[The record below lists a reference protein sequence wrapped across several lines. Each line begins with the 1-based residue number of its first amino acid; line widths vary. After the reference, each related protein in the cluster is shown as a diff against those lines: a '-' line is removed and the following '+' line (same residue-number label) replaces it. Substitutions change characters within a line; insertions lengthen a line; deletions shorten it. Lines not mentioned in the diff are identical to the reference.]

1 MPTEMELKQLNK
13 YLEYCKSE
21 AKRLKKENLRKDRI
35 IKRIMSTIKKELEL

>member
-1 MPTEMELKQLNK
+1 MPTKMELKQLNK
-13 YLEYCKSE
+13 YLEYYKSE